1 MFLFKCIFIDLYL
14 NTKRFPIM
22 FEKDIYIKR
31 RNELSSK
38 FSSGLLLLLGNI
50 ENPINFE
57 HNTYPFRQDSSFLYY
72 IGIKNPKL
80 VAVVDIQAGETVL
93 FGDEMTIDD
102 IVWMGQ
108 QQTLSEKA
116 QWVGIASVRPFHELK
131 NYLENAQKHHNPIH
145 YLPPYQAHNK
155 LLLQYLLGLSTDQI
169 KPSVDM
175 IQAVVTQRNIKAS
188 EEIVEL
194 EKAVDVAVDMH
205 RLAIKMTRPGMH
217 EYEISNAIQHLAQ
230 NRQMSFSYPP
240 IVTKH
245 GEILHNHIQYHK
257 IKAGDILLN
266 DSGVETALGYASD
279 LTRSFPVGKRFNPL
293 QEELYAVVLNA
304 FKTAEAALKPGVAFK
319 NIHLKA
325 CEVLAE
331 GLIQIGFM
339 KGNAQDAVAAHAHAL
354 FFQCGLG
361 HMLGLDVHDM
371 EDLGEQYVGYTADEP
386 KDTKTFGIKS
396 LRLGK
401 KLEAGNVVT
410 VEPGIYIIPELTQMW
425 AQQNLH
431 HEFINYDLLN
441 KHLDFGGI
449 RIEDNYVI
457 QDSGYHRLG
466 KYLEREIDEIYALKD
481 LGTD

>member
-1 MFLFKCIFIDLYL
+1 
-14 NTKRFPIM
+14 M

-72 IGIKNPKL
+72 IGIKSPKL
-80 VAVVDIQAGETVL
+80 AAVVDIQTGETLL

-108 QQTLSEKA
+108 QQTLNEKA
-116 QWVGIASVRPFHELK
+116 QWVGIASVHPFHELQP
-131 NYLENAQKHHNPIH
+131 YLEKVFKNNNQVH

-155 LLLQYLLGLSTDQI
+155 LLLQHLLGISIDQI
-169 KPSVDM
+169 KPSVEM
-175 IQAVVTQRNIKAS
+175 IKAVVTQRNIKAV
-188 EEIVEL
+188 EEIAEL

-325 CEVLAE
+325 CEALAE